1 MKPEIVMDFAR
12 LTAAHGTQHPSGE
25 MLYSFYYEHLL
36 DFAEMIEREVR
47 EEDRENALAY
57 LRMLHDSFS
66 LASKEKP

>member
-1 MKPEIVMDFAR
+1 
-12 LTAAHGTQHPSGE
+12 

-36 DFAEMIEREVR
+36 DFAAMIEREVR